1 MPIVYEGVGGERG
14 DLFNGLKLWISHRV
28 PQRSRWID
36 LVKGNGGEVVPLEK
50 NADMLIAD
58 NVKRAGAPPPP
69 GAYTWK
75 WIDYSVRNH
84 FLQPTEDYLI
94 TPAAPRAVG
103 SSAPAKGT
111 RTPFTNHDDLVL
123 TKFVLA
129 KERAGEG
136 TSGNEI
142 YREFERKHPNHPWQ
156 SWRDRWVKI
165 LSLRPRPNLSDEE
178 SHPDL
183 EARGSQGPGEQGQPD
198 QPAVKPEPESTARQA
213 QPPGGSALASPS
225 PSPSKSKTKTRGRN
239 FFTEEEDNLL
249 LEYIREAQE
258 YNKTVTGNKVR
269 SLGGE
274 KIYKEFAQKHPSHT
288 YHSWRD
294 RWVRHLSRREENIA
308 MDPRQ
313 ETAEEHVKEPKQR
326 TNGHSE
332 KSRHPTTA
340 GKTAVPSGHV
350 GMPVEKKTTAIR
362 TPELPSSLSRPNAK
376 SDDERLERQEQA
388 RRKARAAKL
397 LQRTWRGYS
406 VRRDHARFETLV
418 VPLQSLVR
426 GYLVRMRQS
435 EKLLQASEAKI
446 QLLQDGQDEEDTEQ
460 YEDAEEDF
468 DKRGLSPE
476 ESKADDRSA
485 RDQFYDDLQDFIE
498 VSGAEVDRQ
507 PVVDGRKVDLWD
519 LFKAATQQAYNPED
533 RNWKEIAE
541 ELGFD
546 WTKSARCL
554 LKLLECYNRNL
565 ADFEEAIKSYDN
577 MDDVEEEK
585 QQQQQMEGYRNS
597 EEGLPQTSNALT
609 AFKEP
614 SEASSSHVYQS
625 SPPVAGVKRSFQH
638 SDVLSSDLGYPSDDS
653 RKRRR
658 LDQRTE
664 IPPTPEDKLGWR
676 GLAGRGGAHDKS
688 SPLKPRGSTAAQ
700 PFDIDSARVAEEVL
714 DGDMEDIER
723 LDELPEHPSPQK
735 KKYIEPETQ
744 DFGFALGSDVDVL
757 ETAKPGDYDYM
768 ADEDDISPSQQLRI
782 ESDTINSTPN
792 STPRNGAPTT
802 NWHSLAAPRPRPD
815 ASTSRPASSNPR
827 TAVINAAGDSSR
839 PSGLVNGKTTKRSLP
854 QIYQKPSA
862 SAPGRT
868 YGFAQIRNG
877 TAQPRPGPNS
887 SAPGRVPVVTPRGLN
902 GATSRT
908 QQSIPSTTALSKLS
922 SPTPMRPSSRRAPPS
937 TAPSLPQNNRNG
949 LKRSQSSDTD
959 NDPAVVDAQFAHFEA
974 LGYEKAHIGRALEA
988 ATFQR
993 GPMTVALQSLHD
1005 GHGLPRNEPGVWTDH
1020 DDEKL
1025 KSVRDYDRR
1034 REKGKYI
1041 AGAADEDERQRVRI
1055 ERYRAKLTA
1064 KHGEWMEPR
1073 LQFMDMMDQGN
1084 RG

>member
-50 NADMLIAD
+50 HADMLIAD

-75 WIDYSVRNH
+75 WIDYSIRNR

-123 TKFVLA
+123 TKFVLS
-129 KERAGEG
+129 KERTGEG
-136 TSGNEI
+136 TAGNEI
-142 YREFERKHPNHPWQ
+142 YRELERKHPNHPWQ

-165 LSLRPRPNLSDEE
+165 LSLRPRPNLSDEA
-178 SHPDL
+178 SHP
-183 EARGSQGPGEQGQPD
+183 EIESGGSQGPGEQRQPA
-198 QPAVKPEPESTARQA
+198 QPAVKPEPESTAQQA
-213 QPPGGSALASPS
+213 QSPGASALAS
-225 PSPSKSKTKTRGRN
+225 PSPSKSKTKARGRN

-274 KIYKEFAQKHPSHT
+274 KIYREFAQKHPSHT

-308 MDPRQ
+308 KDPRQ
-313 ETAEEHVKEPKQR
+313 GAAEEHVKEPKQR
-326 TNGHSE
+326 TKGPSE
-332 KSRHPTTA
+332 VSRHPTTA
-340 GKTAVPSGHV
+340 EKTTVPSGHV
-350 GMPVEKKTTAIR
+350 RTPVEKTTAIR
-362 TPELPSSLSRPNAK
+362 KPELSSTLKRPKGK
-376 SDDERLERQEQA
+376 SDEERLERQEQA
-388 RRKARAAKL
+388 RRKARATKL

-426 GYLVRMRQS
+426 GYLVRMRES
-435 EKLLQASEAKI
+435 EKLLQASEAKN
-446 QLLQDGQDEEDTEQ
+446 QLLQDDQEEEDTEQ
-460 YEDAEEDF
+460 YEDAEEGF
-468 DKRGLSPE
+468 DNRDLSAE
-476 ESKADDRSA
+476 KSKADDRIA
-485 RDQFYDDLQDFIE
+485 REQFYDDLQDFID

-507 PVVDGRKVDLWD
+507 PVVDGRKIDLWD
-519 LFKAATQQAYNPED
+519 LFNAATRQAYNPED
-533 RNWKEIAE
+533 RSWKEIAE

-546 WTKSARCL
+546 WTRSARCL
-554 LKLLECYNRNL
+554 LKLSECYNRNL

-577 MDDVEEEK
+577 IDD
-585 QQQQQMEGYRNS
+585 GDRDS
-597 EEGLPQTSNALT
+597 EEGLPQTSDALT
-609 AFKEP
+609 APKEP
-614 SEASSSHVYQS
+614 SEPSSHVYQS
-625 SPPVAGVKRSFQH
+625 SPPVAGVKRSFRH
-638 SDVLSSDLGYPSDDS
+638 SNVLSSDLGYPSDGS

-664 IPPTPEDKLGWR
+664 IPPTPEDKIGWG
-676 GLAGRGGAHDKS
+676 GLSGRGGAHDKS
-688 SPLKPRGSTAAQ
+688 SPLKPRGSTTARS
-700 PFDIDSARVAEEVL
+700 FDVDSARVAEEVL
-714 DGDMEDIER
+714 EGDMEDIER
-723 LDELPEHPSPQK
+723 LDELPEHPPPHK
-735 KKYIEPETQ
+735 KRFIEPETQ
-744 DFGFALGSDVDVL
+744 DFGFALGSDADVL
-757 ETAKPGDYDYM
+757 ETAKSGDYDYM

-792 STPRNGAPTT
+792 STLRNDVFTT
-802 NWHSLAAPRPRPD
+802 DWRPLAAPRPRP
-815 ASTSRPASSNPR
+815 AAETSRPASSNPR

-839 PSGLVNGKTTKRSLP
+839 PSSLVNGKTTRRSLP
-854 QIYQKPSA
+854 QVYQKPSA

-868 YGFAQIRNG
+868 YGFAQTRNN

-887 SAPGRVPVVTPRGLN
+887 SAPLRVSGVTPRGLN

-908 QQSIPSTTALSKLS
+908 QQSIPSTPALSKVS
-922 SPTPMRPSSRRAPPS
+922 SPTPMRLSSRRAPPS
-937 TAPSLPQNNRNG
+937 TAPSLPQTNRNG
-949 LKRSQSSDTD
+949 LKRSQSADID
-959 NDPAVVDAQFAHFEA
+959 NDPAVIDAQFAHFEA

-1025 KSVRDYDRR
+1025 KAVRDYDRR
-1034 REKGKYI
+1034 REKGKYT
-1041 AGAADEDERQRVRI
+1041 AGAKDEDERQRVRI
-1055 ERYRAKLTA
+1055 ERFRARLEA
-1064 KHGEWMEPR
+1064 KHGEWVEPR
-1073 LQFMDMMDQGN
+1073 LQFMDMMD
-1084 RG
+1084 RGSRV